1 LQLQAYN
8 EKIAQIRERGGT
20 LVGISPMLPSKNREL
35 KALLNLEF
43 ELLSDMGNSYAKKL
57 GLAFR
62 LPEPIVA
69 AYERIGR
76 TAGEFN
82 GVASWEL
89 PFTAAFAVGKDCRVK
104 YAWKEGD
111 YTFRPEI
118 ETIILALFS

>member
-1 LQLQAYN
+1 MQAYN
-8 EKIAQIRERGGT
+8 EKISQIRERGGT

-35 KALLNLEF
+35 KALLDLGF
-43 ELLSDMGNSYAKKL
+43 ELLSDIGNSYARKL
-57 GLAFR
+57 GLDFR
-62 LPEPIVA
+62 LPEPIVD
-69 AYERIGR
+69 AYGRIGR

-89 PFTAAFAVGKDCRVK
+89 PFTAAFAVGKDSRVR

-118 ETIILALFS
+118 ETLILALFS

>member
-1 LQLQAYN
+1 MQLQAYN
-8 EKIAQIRERGGT
+8 EKIPQIRERGGT
-20 LVGISPMLPSKNREL
+20 LVGISPMIPSKNREL
-35 KALLNLEF
+35 KAILNLGF
-43 ELLSDMGNSYAKKL
+43 ELLSDIGNSYAKKI

-69 AYERIGR
+69 AYRRIGR

-89 PFTAAFAVGKDCRVK
+89 PFTAAFAVGKDCRVR

-118 ETIILALFS
+118 ETIILGLFS

>member
-8 EKIAQIRERGGT
+8 EKIAQIRARGGT

-35 KALLNLEF
+35 KARLDLEF
-43 ELLSDMGNSYAKKL
+43 ELLSDIGNSYAEKL
-57 GLAFR
+57 GLAYR

-69 AYERIGR
+69 AYGRIGR
-76 TAGEFN
+76 TSEEFN
-82 GVASWEL
+82 GVPSWEL
-89 PFTAAFAVGKDCRVK
+89 PFTAAFAVGQDCRVR

-118 ETIILALFS
+118 ESIILALFS